1 MIVSRLGISCCNV
14 RVGAGC
20 HCLPDVPCSASTLY
34 LLWWNALVHI
44 PAVLVVVRF
53 VWLKRE
59 IHNSL
64 MMICVE
70 EENFLTSLI
79 IIIMQ
84 RDVMTIPNAMII
96 AKIINL
102 ANTKLSPALL
112 LHGARGTN
120 TKWMPQTFHLMQS
133 RTAIYTAFRERETE
147 RRCGN
152 NVAW

>member
-1 MIVSRLGISCCNV
+1 M
-14 RVGAGC
+14 
-20 HCLPDVPCSASTLY
+20 
-34 LLWWNALVHI
+34 
-44 PAVLVVVRF
+44 LVVVRF

-120 TKWMPQTFHLMQS
+120 TK
-133 RTAIYTAFRERETE
+133 
-147 RRCGN
+147 
-152 NVAW
+152 